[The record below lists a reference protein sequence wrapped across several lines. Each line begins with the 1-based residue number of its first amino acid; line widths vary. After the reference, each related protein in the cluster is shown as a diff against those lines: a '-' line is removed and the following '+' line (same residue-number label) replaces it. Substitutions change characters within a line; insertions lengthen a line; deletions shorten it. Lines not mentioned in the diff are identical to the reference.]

1 VARGIFLDNQPVHKK
16 TTRGEQMKH
25 LRTIC
30 LLAFACFATFGF
42 AQTAAPAAT
51 PAAKKAAPPTVA
63 SSIDLQI
70 GIIESEFVGAAEAMP
85 EDKFNFTPTAL
96 NIPGSEYKGV
106 KTFAEEVRHVA
117 SVNYLLWGAITGDKS
132 PVAADGDNGPSSLKT
147 KAEIVKYLKDSFAL
161 GHKAAKSLTAEN
173 MLDELPSPF
182 GQGKVNKLF
191 CATFAVA
198 HGFDHYG
205 QMVEYLRMNGIIPPA
220 SRGGN

>member
-1 VARGIFLDNQPVHKK
+1 
-16 TTRGEQMKH
+16 MKH
-25 LRTIC
+25 LRTFC
-30 LLAFACFATFGF
+30 LLALACFATFGF
-42 AQTAAPAAT
+42 AQTAAPAAK
-51 PAAKKAAPPTVA
+51 PAEKKAAPPPTIAAAVE
-63 SSIDLQI
+63 LQI
-70 GIIESEFVGAAEAMP
+70 GIVEREFVGAAEAMP

-96 NIPGSEYKGV
+96 NIPNSEYKGV

-117 SVNYLLWGAITGDKS
+117 ATNYLLWGAITGDKS
-132 PVAADGDNGPSSLKT
+132 PIESTEDNGPSSLKT
-147 KAEIVKYLKDSFAL
+147 KAEIIKYLKDSFAL

-173 MLDELPSPF
+173 VVAEVPSPF
-182 GQGKVNKLF
+182 GQGNATKLF